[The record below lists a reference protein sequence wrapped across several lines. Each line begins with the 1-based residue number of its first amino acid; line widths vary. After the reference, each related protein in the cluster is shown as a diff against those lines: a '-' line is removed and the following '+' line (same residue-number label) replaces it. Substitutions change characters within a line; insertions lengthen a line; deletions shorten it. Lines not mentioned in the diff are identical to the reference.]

1 MNRISFPVCVRD
13 EGWNGR
19 FVLKVDDTCNIIA
32 AVPMLIYFDA
42 PCGSHVKESVSKT
55 SSYWYQNMIVC
66 FPFFGRMRETILM
79 TPR

>member
-1 MNRISFPVCVRD
+1 VNRISFPVCVRD

-42 PCGSHVKESVSKT
+42 PCGSRYPRLVLTGTKT
-55 SSYWYQNMIVC
+55 
-66 FPFFGRMRETILM
+66 
-79 TPR
+79 